1 MTGPK
6 LNERPGTKARLRN
19 VRGSA
24 SKARRVLD
32 LIRNRSVDQARAI
45 LHFSDV
51 AMAETVSKLLESAV
65 ANAEHNDG
73 LDASELYVSACY
85 ADEGVTMK
93 RFRPRARGSA
103 SAIHKRMSHI
113 TLIVTRYTDEELA
126 ELDNRS
132 ATRRASRAEQSQ
144 ARRDRVAK
152 SRAAVTDDS
161 GETESGD
168 TEAVATNE
176 EEE

>member
-6 LNERPGTKARLRN
+6 LNERPGTKAHLKG

-24 SKARRVLD
+24 SKARRVLN

-45 LHFSDV
+45 LAFSDV
-51 AMAETVSKLLESAV
+51 GMSDTISKLLESAV

-73 LDASELYVSACY
+73 LVASELYISACF
-85 ADEGVTMK
+85 ADEGMTMK

-103 SAIHKRMSHI
+103 SAIHKQTSHI
-113 TLIVTRYTDEELA
+113 TLILSRYSDEELA
-126 ELDNRS
+126 ELEQRS
-132 ATRRASRAEQSQ
+132 TTRRASRAQQSE
-144 ARRDRVAK
+144 ARRQRVAK
-152 SRAAVTDDS
+152 SLPVVTDDS
-161 GETESGD
+161 GETESGE
-168 TEAVATNE
+168 TSAVATNE